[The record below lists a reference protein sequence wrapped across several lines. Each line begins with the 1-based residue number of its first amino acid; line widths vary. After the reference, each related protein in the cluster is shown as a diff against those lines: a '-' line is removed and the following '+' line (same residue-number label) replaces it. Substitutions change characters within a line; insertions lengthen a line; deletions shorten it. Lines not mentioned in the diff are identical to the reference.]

1 MNRSGVRERGKSES
15 EDLQLF
21 CCVNSKSAPEGSG
34 DCTELWE
41 RGELP
46 EKVEDWGVI
55 GVFSK
60 KGGTC
65 SLVLRDKDIAFIAE
79 QGDL

>member
-21 CCVNSKSAPEGSG
+21 CCVNSKSAAEGSG

-46 EKVEDWGVI
+46 EKVED
-55 GVFSK
+55 
-60 KGGTC
+60 
-65 SLVLRDKDIAFIAE
+65 
-79 QGDL
+79 